1 MSGAVGNSV
10 AFQLS
15 ITSTGV
21 PQQLP
26 PNILQDGGTF
36 AAKTG
41 NTAAIAMSPNSAVS
55 STTGFLL
62 GAGQQ
67 VSFRG
72 YKTNQLWIVGTA
84 GDVLSFLGN

>member
-1 MSGAVGNSV
+1 MSAQGNSV
-10 AFQLS
+10 AFQVA

-26 PNILQDGGTF
+26 ATVLQNGGTL

-41 NTAAIAMSPNSAVS
+41 NTAAISISPNPAVS

-67 VSFRG
+67 APFSG
-72 YKTNQLWIVGTA
+72 NNTAQLWVVGTA
-84 GDVLSFLGN
+84 ADVLSFLGN

>member
-1 MSGAVGNSV
+1 MAAVKNSV
-10 AFQLS
+10 AFQIS
-15 ITSTGV
+15 IASSAT

-26 PNILQDGGTF
+26 SWALVNGGTL

-41 NTAAIAMSPNSAVS
+41 NTAAIAISPNPAVS
-55 STTGFLL
+55 GSNGFLL

-67 VSFRG
+67 APFTGSN
-72 YKTNQLWIVGTA
+72 TNQLWVEGTS